1 MDTLTLDQSIIKRV
15 LQDYTHFL
23 ATANGSLPSYL
34 LFDDEHGHYA
44 LIEGGWQQDHYV
56 HDTLIHIGMVNQQIW
71 IHEDNTEEGIAPEL
85 VAAGIPKNR
94 IVLGFRSPEVRPF
107 TEFAVG

>member
-1 MDTLTLDQSIIKRV
+1 MDTFTSDQSIIKKV
-15 LQDYTHFL
+15 LQDYSHFL
-23 ATANGSLPSYL
+23 ATANGGLPSYL
-34 LFDDEHGHYA
+34 LFDDEHGQYA

-56 HDTLIHIGMVNQQIW
+56 HDTIIHIGIVKQQIW
-71 IHEDNTEEGIAPEL
+71 IHGDNTEEGIAPEL
-85 VAAGIPKNR
+85 VAAGIPKQQ